1 MNVRDSFTLVEAF
14 DNADIYTVDN
24 ASVVVIEATNTYL
37 PIGEFKKVFG
47 KAEQVIQKQAI
58 QKTVFDKRKLT
69 VFHQPSMEW
78 YFVTWKESLF
88 DLGTRTHRKLLPDDF
103 AFRQSV
109 KIGRAKIR
117 TKYPELR
124 TDQMDIQYTE
134 SLEEAIYH

>member
-1 MNVRDSFTLVEAF
+1 MSVRDSFKLVKAF
-14 DNADIYTVDN
+14 DYADIYVVDN
-24 ASVVVIEATNTYL
+24 ASVLVIEATNTYL
-37 PIGEFKKVFG
+37 PIDEFKKVFG
-47 KAEQVIQKQAI
+47 KAEEVVQKQAI

-78 YFVTWKESLF
+78 YFAIWKESLL
-88 DLGTRTHRKLLPDDF
+88 DLGTKTHRKLLPDDF

-109 KIGRAKIR
+109 KIGQAKIR

-124 TDQMDIQYTE
+124 IDQMDIQYTE